1 MKRTNLVIF
10 HEPENNA
17 MDRTESMEFFLLR
30 YKSFHESLRKSERSI
45 KRLIESAEL
54 KEKYIENMVTK
65 KPSIESLY
73 MNRFIIDED
82 VEHELSSTI
91 ATFEKSLLTM
101 TEMNE
106 RLTNK
111 LKIYKGTIS
120 NDSRK
125 FFYD

>member
-1 MKRTNLVIF
+1 MKRTNLVLF

-17 MDRTESMEFFLLR
+17 MDRTESFL
-30 YKSFHESLRKSERSI
+30 KSFHESLRKSERSI

-65 KPSIESLY
+65 KPSIGSLY